1 MRSRIHLPKCRH
13 LVFFFSLFF
22 FVDTLCYL
30 IYPCRAGRLDAGFKG
45 DPCLSG
51 EEAWQVP
58 WGIAIVVISVQSAES
73 HWYWN
78 IGPPVRWQLF
88 IAEWSRW
95 SELQKKPVL
104 YPIIINTDS
113 QKILNCI
120 GSPIL
125 LSELRPFWAAK
136 KGKQEMLRII
146 GEEALPKNCV
156 HRDHGRKRDPKQHLP
171 CGSSSIQWVTLNERD
186 AFHRSPVDVNLVYWD
201 QKLTFLN
208 WNVSLQ
214 ESLNI
219 LTLFQFERKT
229 NIQISES
236 SCARA
241 MSLPHVLCRCI
252 YYFVH
257 CIWFLFFFPVESF

>member
-1 MRSRIHLPKCRH
+1 MIR
-13 LVFFFSLFF
+13 V
-22 FVDTLCYL
+22 T
-30 IYPCRAGRLDAGFKG
+30 
-45 DPCLSG
+45 
-51 EEAWQVP
+51 EEASTVSHYYKHGVTKNFELYWQPNPIV
-58 WGIAIVVISVQSAES
+58 WTQAI
-73 HWYWN
+73 
-78 IGPPVRWQLF
+78 L
-88 IAEWSRW
+88 
-95 SELQKKPVL
+95 
-104 YPIIINTDS
+104 
-113 QKILNCI
+113 
-120 GSPIL
+120 GS
-125 LSELRPFWAAK
+125 
-136 KGKQEMLRII
+136 KGKQQMLRII